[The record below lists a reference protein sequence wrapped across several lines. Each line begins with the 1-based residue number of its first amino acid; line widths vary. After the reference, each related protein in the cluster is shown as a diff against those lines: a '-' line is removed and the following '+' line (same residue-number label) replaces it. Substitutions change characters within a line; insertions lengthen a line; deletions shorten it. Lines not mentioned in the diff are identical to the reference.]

1 MSTDGDS
8 RSWEGLW
15 PLSAILSQDW
25 NPNLLV
31 PCWRYSAPF
40 WPNLLNFYLL
50 SIPKEKRKS
59 SIGPW
64 IKLFCVLG
72 VDRGE
77 TVGAQLLH
85 NYTNIPPTLSSR
97 LTPTSSR
104 IEARSSPRST
114 LSKASDPRSHFVA
127 TIPHFCKLST
137 AAQSWRGRRQPI
149 FQHWTSWPL
158 ESLLKHHQCVMPTS
172 FLGENKSYFSLFF
185 FSLMERTKTP
195 FWIQLSL
202 LWHKKKKF
210 RKQICQNSHPAFLVT
225 FFNSVGSMWGSLLL
239 IGIPGGLATQAEEYL
254 GEGWRGLT
262 PEQWTGIKPGLIRK
276 TWLPY

>member
-202 LWHKKKKF
+202 LWHKKKNLENK
-210 RKQICQNSHPAFLVT
+210 
-225 FFNSVGSMWGSLLL
+225 SVK
-239 IGIPGGLATQAEEYL
+239 IPT
-254 GEGWRGLT
+254 
-262 PEQWTGIKPGLIRK
+262 
-276 TWLPY
+276 LPS